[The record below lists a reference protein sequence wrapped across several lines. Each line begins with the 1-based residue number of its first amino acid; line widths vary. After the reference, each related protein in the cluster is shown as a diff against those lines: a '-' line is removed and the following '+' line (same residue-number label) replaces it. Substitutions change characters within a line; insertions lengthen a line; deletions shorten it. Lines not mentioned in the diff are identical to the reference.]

1 MNKVKV
7 FKLNDYE
14 WYAGYDLESCIELA
28 MQMTGMSRE
37 EVIDDPFEETQER
50 LDTLI
55 FYDEEND
62 EKRSF
67 SEELRIIIESEE
79 QLPTFFAGTE
89 Y

>member
-14 WYAGYDLESCIELA
+14 WYAGYDLESCIKCA
-28 MQMTGMSRE
+28 IKMTGMTEE
-37 EVIDDPFEETQER
+37 EVVDDPFEETQES
-50 LDTLI
+50 LDLLV
-55 FYDEEND
+55 FYDEDDD

-67 SEELRIIIESEE
+67 SEELELRIERGEKF
-79 QLPTFFAGTE
+79 PDFFAGTE